1 MALDSFT
8 SDKKVEQYG
17 ELACKCGQMIDDAV
31 IADSSKKIYAGKVR
45 KLISEIEEEIPD
57 PETVISTVS
66 DRENSPSTKNVTIMA
81 MKTYYKTQDRF
92 DLAEKLGQLAEM
104 EDFSPEGFSTE
115 MEVEEWIT
123 EDEVLQIIEE
133 LCPKGSNESRIVNLG
148 PNQFISNQ
156 EHKALVAALYYTG
169 LRVSECLMIEV
180 EHIDFEGG
188 EMKVFRSKKG
198 GNKLKQDTIRITD
211 EFIEIIEDYM
221 EAKDISEG
229 ELFRFS
235 KGTVENRINEVE
247 DAFNKM
253 HLNGFENCDNL
264 TPHKFRHGRVTE
276 IANASSLED
285 AGEFVDHESIDTTMG
300 YKHTTTDNQEGILPE
315 DQRSDDEEGSEID
328 ELLEEADVDS
338 VDELKDLI
346 GQSQG

>member
-8 SDKKVEQYG
+8 DDKKVDKYG
-17 ELACKCGQMIDDAV
+17 ELACKCGKKIDDAV

-57 PETVISTVS
+57 PQTVIEVVS
-66 DRENSPSTKNVTIMA
+66 NKDTTPSTKNVTIMA
-81 MKTYYKTQDRF
+81 MKTYYKVCDRF

-104 EDFSPEGFSTE
+104 EDFSPEGFTTE

-123 EDEVLQIIEE
+123 EEEVLKIIDQ
-133 LCPKGSNESRIVNLG
+133 LCPKGSNETRIVNLG
-148 PNQFISNQ
+148 PSQIMTNQD
-156 EHKALVAALYYTG
+156 HKALVAALYYTG

-180 EHIDFEGG
+180 EHIDFEGK
-188 EMKVFRSKKG
+188 EMTVFRSKKG
-198 GNKLKQDTIRITD
+198 GNKLKKDNIRITD
-211 EFIEIIEDYM
+211 EFIEVIQDYM
-221 EAKDISEG
+221 EAKDIQEG
-229 ELFRFS
+229 KLFRFS

-247 DAFNKM
+247 EAYTTLYDS
-253 HLNGFENCDNL
+253 GFENCSNL

-276 IANASSLED
+276 IANASSLEA

-300 YKHTTTDNQEGILPE
+300 YKHTTTSDQEGILPE
-315 DQRSDDEEGSEID
+315 DQRSEKDKSEID
-328 ELLEEADVDS
+328 EVLEEAGVDS

-346 GQSQG
+346 DQS